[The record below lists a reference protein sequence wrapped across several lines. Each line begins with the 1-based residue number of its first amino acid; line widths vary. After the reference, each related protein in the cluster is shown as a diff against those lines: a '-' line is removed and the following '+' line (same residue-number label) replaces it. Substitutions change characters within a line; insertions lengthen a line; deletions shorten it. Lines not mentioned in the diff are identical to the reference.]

1 MLNELLK
8 SALILLISFALKF
21 LLGAIGVEIDPVLFN
36 TLVAAIVAWILA
48 QLGMEA
54 AYKFAPRYFMRK

>member
-1 MLNELLK
+1 MLNEFLK
-8 SALILLISFALKF
+8 SVLVIVVGFAIKFALN
-21 LLGAIGVEIDPVLFN
+21 AVGVEIDPVLFN

-54 AYKFAPRYFMRK
+54 AYKFAPRTFVRK